1 MDIERVK
8 ERIKNEYESLT
19 TNYEA
24 YHFNRGFIWG
34 TSFRSTK
41 EERKILYDLNEKLIH
56 EKKEWGEGG

>member
-1 MDIERVK
+1 MKKRMEG
-8 ERIKNEYESLT
+8 EYVSMM

-41 EERKILYDLNEKLIH
+41 KEREKLYSFNEKCINN
-56 EKKEWGEGG
+56 KKA